1 MIYHCLLGYSLK
13 WLATRVAKSRAFSD
27 RESKS
32 PTETQQ
38 SCALQD
44 GLARC
49 SPLEARSVLPARH
62 CLQRMLLSKSQ
73 GSGRISLLIKC
84 LAFSARYSPKYTS
97 CNYTGSP
104 VQLTSFNRHRKFK
117 KTFNIIMGMNLVGH
131 RFEITL
137 HES

>member
-1 MIYHCLLGYSLK
+1 MIYHHLVGYSLK
-13 WLATRVAKSRAFSD
+13 WLANRVAKSRAFSD

-32 PTETQQ
+32 PCRNPTV
-38 SCALQD
+38 LQD

-49 SPLEARSVLPARH
+49 SLLAARSVLPARH
-62 CLQRMLLSKSQ
+62 PLQRMLLSKSQ

-84 LAFSARYSPKYTS
+84 LDFSARDSPKDTS

-117 KTFNIIMGMNLVGH
+117 KTFNIIMGMHLVEH
-131 RFEITL
+131 RLEITL